1 MRRLVTLG
9 LTSLLLTAAVTI
21 PETAE
26 AGRGALYK
34 PKKAK
39 KKAPDVY
46 RVHFQTTKGSIVIE
60 VHREWAPHGADR
72 FYNLVRVGFYDDVT
86 FYRAIAGFMVQFGLT
101 GDPKVNKA
109 WKPAKITDDPV
120 TQSNTRGRI
129 SFAMAGPNT
138 RTTQVFINYGDN
150 SHLDGMGFAPFGEVV
165 EGMEVLDALHTGYGE
180 GAPRGEGPSQK
191 DITLKGDAYLADF
204 PLLDRLQRARIE

>member
-1 MRRLVTLG
+1 MRRLITIG
-9 LTSLLLTAAVTI
+9 LASLLLATAVSI

-39 KKAPDVY
+39 KKAPDVF
-46 RVHFQTTKGSIVIE
+46 RVRLETTKGPIVIE
-60 VHREWAPHGADR
+60 VHREWAPLGADR

-86 FYRAIAGFMVQFGLT
+86 FFRAIPDFMVQFGLT

-109 WKPAKITDDPV
+109 WKPAKISDDEV

-150 SHLDGMGFAPFGEVV
+150 SRLDGMGFAPFGEII
-165 EGMEVLDALHTGYGE
+165 EGLEVLDALHTGYGE
-180 GAPRGEGPSQK
+180 GAPRGQGPSQK

-204 PLLDRLQRARIE
+204 PQLDRLQRARIE